1 MPRTRRKTGVL
12 LETMEHGDDAEDEA
26 NGGGEPEPEA
36 HEEDVLAAA
45 ALSGVDLPEV
55 TRTALSTTG
64 VPRELRLPDWPGPV
78 LFHSELGG
86 GRLVSS
92 SEEGALVRRTGMN
105 QGYLFGSVRD
115 AASGTGTGAGKIYS
129 VFCLRRGVGDVVL
142 LDVAKAEDDRFVNS
156 SLAAFLTSM
165 NAFATGWAHFATD
178 GSEKGDAV
186 VASFRA
192 LLTKLDPRALANAE
206 HYWPGWLEELE

>member
-1 MPRTRRKTGVL
+1 MD
-12 LETMEHGDDAEDEA
+12 HGDDAEHEA
-26 NGGGEPEPEA
+26 NGGGKPEPEP
-36 HEEDVLAAA
+36 HEEHVLPAA
-45 ALSGVDLPEV
+45 ALSGIDLPEA
-55 TRTALSTTG
+55 TRTALSTSG

-78 LFHSELGG
+78 LFRSELGG

-105 QGYLFGSVRD
+105 QGYIFGSVRD
-115 AASGTGTGAGKIYS
+115 AGTTGKIYS

-178 GSEKGDAV
+178 GTEQGDAV
-186 VASFRA
+186 LASFRA

-206 HYWPGWLEELE
+206 HYWPGWFEELE